1 MPHSISR
8 RASCGEGRV
17 SSARPI
23 VAAILLSVAGALPL
37 AAAGFEAG
45 VARVSITP
53 PTPFW
58 MSGYAT
64 RTRPSEGVEM
74 ELWAKALAVRDGRGG
89 AAVVVTTDLIGL
101 PRAISEEVAARVESR
116 FGVKRAALVLTYGSE
131 LPNLGPEGTEAA
143 FRDIC
148 LYLSMECVGV
158 VGACTESVPAAENA
172 GAMNAARDL
181 GRALVA
187 NRS

>member
-1 MPHSISR
+1 MK
-8 RASCGEGRV
+8 G
-17 SSARPI
+17 
-23 VAAILLSVAGALPL
+23 
-37 AAAGFEAG
+37 
-45 VARVSITP
+45 
-53 PTPFW
+53 
-58 MSGYAT
+58 
-64 RTRPSEGVEM
+64 
-74 ELWAKALAVRDGRGG
+74 
-89 AAVVVTTDLIGL
+89 
-101 PRAISEEVAARVESR
+101 
-116 FGVKRAALVLTYGSE
+116 KRAALVLTYGSE